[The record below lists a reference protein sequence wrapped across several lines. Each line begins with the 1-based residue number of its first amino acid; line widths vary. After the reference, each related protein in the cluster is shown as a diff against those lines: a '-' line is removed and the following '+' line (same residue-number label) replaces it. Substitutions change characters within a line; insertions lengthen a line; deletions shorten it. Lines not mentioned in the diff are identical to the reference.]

1 MQTMRRPG
9 GLWGP
14 TTGKALGLV
23 ALAAAI
29 RLADD
34 VIGFS
39 SASETAAN
47 AFWLGAA
54 LMLAPFAGGQSAPLL
69 GTLSALGNQLWDA
82 LDDLVP
88 EAAALSAAV
97 AAPEAVLPL
106 ANVAAFRAVLFEGN
120 AQRAAGR
127 LQAAI
132 ASYRRAVE
140 LAPQC
145 GAGHYNLGIALRETG
160 DWRGAAVAFRDA
172 AQADPRDFDAV
183 QNVVAT
189 LARAVNL
196 DAPPL
201 FAASS
206 AAVAEGREPVSVV
219 VCSIDEARLEAMR
232 RSFRAALGARPHEL
246 IVIRDA
252 RSLCEGYERGLRAAQ
267 HSIVVFSHDDVELL
281 SPRPFDALA
290 RALRDH
296 DIVGVVGSTAV
307 NGPAVGWAGHP
318 HLHGA
323 VAYPA
328 AGNGACDATVFSLQG
343 GVIGGMQALD
353 GLLLAARR
361 EAALAIGFDARTF
374 DGFHFY
380 DLDFTYRAHLARLKV
395 AVTTEVSALHA
406 SDGSFDGEW
415 RRYAE
420 RFREKFALREAPQ
433 GPHHSYGAR
442 MESRA
447 RAARFYDELRAL
459 CALPR

>member
-1 MQTMRRPG
+1 MRTMKS
-9 GLWGP
+9 
-14 TTGKALGLV
+14 TTAKALGLV
-23 ALAAAI
+23 ALAAAA

-34 VIGFS
+34 VIDLS
-39 SASETAAN
+39 SASETALD
-47 AFWLGAA
+47 AFWLGVV
-54 LMLAPFAGGQSAPLL
+54 LVLAPLAGGQSAPLL
-69 GTLSALGNQLWDA
+69 ATLRALGEHLWDA

-97 AAPEAVLPL
+97 VAPEAVLPL
-106 ANVAAFRAVLFEGN
+106 AHVAAFRAALLEGN
-120 AQRAAGR
+120 TQRAAGR
-127 LQAAI
+127 LQQAI

-145 GAGHYNLGIALRETG
+145 GAGHYNLGIALREMG

-172 AQADPRDFDAV
+172 AAADPRDYDAV

-206 AAVAEGREPVSVV
+206 AAVAEGSEPVSIV
-219 VCSIDEARLEAMR
+219 VCTIDDARLEAMR
-232 RSFRAALGARPHEL
+232 RSFRAALGARPHEF

-252 RSLCEGYERGLRAAQ
+252 RSLCEGYERGLRATRHA
-267 HSIVVFSHDDVELL
+267 IVVFSHDDVELL

-290 RALRDH
+290 RALRHH
-296 DIVGVVGSTAV
+296 DLVGVVGSTTV
-307 NGPAVGWAGHP
+307 SGPAVGWAGHP
-318 HLHGA
+318 HLHGS
-323 VAYPA
+323 VAYPV
-328 AGNGACDATVFSLQG
+328 AGNGGCDATVFSLQG

-353 GLLLAARR
+353 GLLIAARR

-380 DLDFTYRAHLARLKV
+380 DLDFTYRAHLARLRV

-406 SDGSFDGEW
+406 SGGTFDGEW
-415 RRYAE
+415 RRYAA
-420 RFREKFALREAPQ
+420 RFREKFALRDAPQ
-433 GPHHSYGAR
+433 GPHHAYGVR
-442 MESRA
+442 LGCRK
-447 RAARFYDELRAL
+447 RTARFYDELRAL